1 MCYFLISHT
10 PVEGES
16 VATYTRNNDG
26 IKHFDDIDGKYVVE
40 QKTRRIGRASYTEEN
55 RRRVVGA
62 LLWTVAI
69 CGLLTVHFSHG
80 GNNNIMWNL
89 CVAIRS

>member
-1 MCYFLISHT
+1 MLLLT
-10 PVEGES
+10 PAIMTALNTLMTSTGNMLSSRKREEL
-16 VATYTRNNDG
+16 R
-26 IKHFDDIDGKYVVE
+26 
-40 QKTRRIGRASYTEEN
+40 GRHIRKRT
-55 RRRVVGA
+55 VVGA